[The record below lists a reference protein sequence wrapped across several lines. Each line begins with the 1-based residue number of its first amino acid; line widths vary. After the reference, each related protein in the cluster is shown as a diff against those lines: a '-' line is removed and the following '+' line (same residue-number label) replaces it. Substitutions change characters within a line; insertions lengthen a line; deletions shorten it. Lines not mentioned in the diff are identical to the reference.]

1 MNLNPWPA
9 ISCERH
15 KKKNCGAN
23 PISIANY
30 AIFTWLFHN
39 FVAITFKLVIMK
51 LNRIKTDVLVYA
63 FDKSE
68 IDAWRLISDVVTGHY
83 V

>member
-1 MNLNPWPA
+1 MLYLHGYF
-9 ISCERH
+9 IT
-15 KKKNCGAN
+15 
-23 PISIANY
+23 Y
-30 AIFTWLFHN
+30 
-39 FVAITFKLVIMK
+39 VAITFKLVIMK

>member
-1 MNLNPWPA
+1 MLYL
-9 ISCERH
+9 H
-15 KKKNCGAN
+15 GY
-23 PISIANY
+23 SITY
-30 AIFTWLFHN
+30 
-39 FVAITFKLVIMK
+39 VAITFKLVIMK

>member
-1 MNLNPWPA
+1 MCRKQTWQKRLAKVSAP
-9 ISCERH
+9 SMR
-15 KKKNCGAN
+15 
-23 PISIANY
+23 IA
-30 AIFTWLFHN
+30 A
-39 FVAITFKLVIMK
+39 
-51 LNRIKTDVLVYA
+51 TDVLVYA